1 MIGAGAMGRWCVKGL
16 SLAGDVDEILIGDID
31 AAAAERLAGADGGG
45 KAVATRV
52 DALDESA
59 VAGMLRGCDAVIN
72 AAQHT
77 CVTSGMLGA
86 LKAGVPYTDLGG
98 FFHLT
103 RKQFDHHDAFV
114 EAGVPAVIAMGS
126 APGITNILAKYGA
139 DHLDTVEEAHARCG
153 SLDRTDWGGF
163 DGWSIPYSL
172 ETLAGEFGSPA
183 VQWLEGGWREVPGA
197 SGDEDC
203 DFGPPLGVL
212 RAYYTLHSEVATFV
226 NTWGSQ
232 GLREATWKLALPPEF
247 TEQMRFLT
255 RLGATRNTPV
265 TVDEV
270 PVRPRSL
277 LAALLREM
285 PRPDDHSRRYR
296 DPDGHRPRRDGWGAR
311 RVARTGD
318 RPRRRAARRGGR
330 RPRHGDPADDRRQGA
345 RPGRDR
351 SPGRMGARAGRR
363 RESVLRR
370 AGEVGHHRRGDL
382 PRASRLARGAAVVG
396 RLRRSLSEDR
406 RAEGTPN
413 PFEKDGEHG

>member
-1 MIGAGAMGRWCVKGL
+1 VRIAVIGAGAMGRWCVKGL
-16 SLAGDVDEILIGDID
+16 SLASDVDEVLVGDID
-31 AAAAERLAGADGGG
+31 ATAAERLAGADGEG
-45 KAVATRV
+45 KASATQV

-59 VAGMLRGCDAVIN
+59 VADMLRGCDAVIN

-77 CVTSGMLGA
+77 CVMSGMRGA
-86 LKAGVPYTDLGG
+86 LKACVPYTDLGG

-103 RKQFDHHDAFV
+103 RAQFDHHDAFV

-183 VQWLEGGWREVPGA
+183 VLFLEGGWREVPGA

-203 DFGPPLGVL
+203 DFGHPLGVL

-226 NTWGSQ
+226 HTWGPQ
-232 GLREATWKLALPPEF
+232 GLRAATWKLALPPEF

-255 RLGATRNTPV
+255 RLGATRDAPV
-265 TVDEV
+265 VVDGV

-285 PRPDDHSRRYR
+285 PRPDVT
-296 DPDGHRPRRDGWGAR
+296 PDDTEILMGIVRGVTAGTRVEWRARAVVHADAQLGAAAGDLDTGIPPTI
-311 RVARTGD
+311 VAR
-318 RPRRRAARRGGR
+318 A
-330 RPRHGDPADDRRQGA
+330 
-345 RPGRDR
+345 
-351 SPGRMGARAGRR
+351 
-363 RESVLRR
+363 
-370 AGEVGHHRRGDL
+370 
-382 PRASRLARGAAVVG
+382 LARGEIDRPGVWAPEQAVDVRAFFAELANWG
-396 RLRRSLSEDR
+396 ITAEAICRERLDSPEAPLPWASSMVPD
-406 RAEGTPN
+406 
-413 PFEKDGEHG
+413 